1 MTETFSDGVLAIVCD
16 GMGGMQN
23 GADAS
28 KLAIEAAGDTFRGG
42 YQENMNTEAVCAL
55 LRESTIAANQ
65 AVYHAAVHG
74 PARIRMG
81 STLVGA
87 FVREQLTSL
96 VNVGDS
102 RAYLIAADEGDAM
115 QLTLDHTVVQLLYER
130 GDIEAEERATHPRR
144 NELTRAIGVSYRVLP
159 DIYQL
164 QVRPDDKLLL
174 CSDGLYNFVSTE
186 KIAEIVRKLP
196 PDEVPAALVAEA
208 NANGGKDNIS
218 VILLA
223 A

>member
-1 MTETFSDGVLAIVCD
+1 
-16 GMGGMQN
+16 
-23 GADAS
+23 
-28 KLAIEAAGDTFRGG
+28 
-42 YQENMNTEAVCAL
+42 
-55 LRESTIAANQ
+55 
-65 AVYHAAVHG
+65 
-74 PARIRMG
+74 
-81 STLVGA
+81 
-87 FVREQLTSL
+87 
-96 VNVGDS
+96 
-102 RAYLIAADEGDAM
+102 M

>member
-1 MTETFSDGVLAIVCD
+1 MTETFDSGVLAIVCD

-28 KLAIEAAGDTFRGG
+28 KLAIEAAGETFRNG
-42 YQENMNTEAVCAL
+42 YKADMNTDEVCEL
-55 LRESTIAANQ
+55 LKESTLAANQ
-65 AVYHAAVHG
+65 AVYRAAVHG
-74 PARIRMG
+74 KTRIRMG

-87 FVREQLTSL
+87 FVCGVLTSI

-102 RAYLIAADEGDAM
+102 RAYLIAVDEGDAM
-115 QLTLDHTVVQLLYER
+115 QLTLDHTVVQLLFER

-144 NELTRAIGVSYRVLP
+144 NELTRAIGVSNRVLP

-164 QVRPDDKLLL
+164 QIRSDDKLLL
-174 CSDGLYNFVSTE
+174 CSDGLYNFVSAE
-186 KIAEIVRKLP
+186 KMAEIVRKLP
-196 PDEVPAALVAEA
+196 PEEVPAALVAEA

-218 VILLA
+218 AILLA
-223 A
+223 E